1 MPVSDPHPRSHGHR
15 RVDFQIDAPGRATQ
29 QPESSR
35 LAFRGSAMDVPDRSE
50 QEPEAITVA
59 RCRELL
65 GDDANTL
72 TDNEVL
78 AVARHA
84 DALAYIMIDLA
95 LQDVRIH

>member
-15 RVDFQIDAPGRATQ
+15 RVDFQIDAPERATQ

-59 RCRELL
+59 RCRTFAFTKRNGQTTLL
-65 GDDANTL
+65 A
-72 TDNEVL
+72 
-78 AVARHA
+78 AVR
-84 DALAYIMIDLA
+84 
-95 LQDVRIH
+95 